1 MKFLCVPCD
10 EQMKLKH
17 ALGPD
22 GGSVALVY
30 SCPACSAEMAM
41 MTNPHETQVV
51 GSLGVRIGPESGD
64 DAAAASSKCPFT
76 GMLAEM
82 GMSTAANAVG
92 AASVST
98 ASPAAT
104 VAAAP
109 PIDGGAGGMAR
120 DGVSGGIRGGV
131 AGTVPSGIRWTDE
144 ARERLANIPDIVR
157 TSAVAGIEKFALDH
171 GYDEVDAAVLERA
184 RSFFGI
190 A

>member
-30 SCPACSAEMAM
+30 ACPACSAEMAM

-51 GSLGVRIGPESGD
+51 GSLGVKIGPGEAPET
-64 DAAAASSKCPFT
+64 AAAASKCPFT
-76 GMLAEM
+76 GMLADM
-82 GMSTAANAVG
+82 GLPLAAQG
-92 AASVST
+92 AARD
-98 ASPAAT
+98 ASPADGESGANGGNG
-104 VAAAP
+104 AP
-109 PIDGGAGGMAR
+109 AG
-120 DGVSGGIRGGV
+120 I
-131 AGTVPSGIRWTDE
+131 PWTAE

>member
-17 ALGPD
+17 AIGPE

-30 SCPACSAEMAM
+30 ACPICSAEMAM

-51 GSLGVRIGPESGD
+51 GSLGVKIGAESDPET
-64 DAAAASSKCPFT
+64 AAAASKCPFT
-76 GMLAEM
+76 GMLADM
-82 GMSTAANAVG
+82 GVPVTGTHANPVE
-92 AASVST
+92 
-98 ASPAAT
+98 
-104 VAAAP
+104 
-109 PIDGGAGGMAR
+109 DGNGGPE
-120 DGVSGGIRGGV
+120 GI
-131 AGTVPSGIRWTDE
+131 PWTPE

-157 TSAVAGIEKFALDH
+157 ASAVAGIEKFAEDH
-171 GYDEVDAAVLERA
+171 GYEEVDAAVLERA

>member
-17 ALGPD
+17 ALGPN

-30 SCPACSAEMAM
+30 ACPTCSAEMAM

-51 GSLGVRIGPESGD
+51 GALGVRIGPETGAEA
-64 DAAAASSKCPFT
+64 DATSSKCPFT

-82 GMSTAANAVG
+82 GMPTTQSEDEVG
-92 AASVST
+92 SRSVT
-98 ASPAAT
+98 
-104 VAAAP
+104 
-109 PIDGGAGGMAR
+109 GNGE
-120 DGVSGGIRGGV
+120 SGGI
-131 AGTVPSGIRWTDE
+131 PWTAE

-171 GYDEVDAAVLERA
+171 GYDEVDAGVLERA